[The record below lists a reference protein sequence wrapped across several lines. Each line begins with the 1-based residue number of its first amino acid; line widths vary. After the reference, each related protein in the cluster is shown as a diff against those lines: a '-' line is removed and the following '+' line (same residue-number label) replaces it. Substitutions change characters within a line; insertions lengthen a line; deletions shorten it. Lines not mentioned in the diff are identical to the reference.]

1 MSVADIYYIYP
12 RFWWPHIAFV
22 LPSPGGESRRILR
35 LPPRILQKSFAKSFG
50 CQPPEFQKVI
60 LKKSVAARPLLQKRC
75 AVAPPNG
82 AKNDIVLK
90 REVFRRLS
98 PIVQNQCSVPFRRR
112 SAPVKLVLE
121 TSASARDGL
130 SVAHLVRCPFCETG
144 SALSVGS

>member
-82 AKNDIVLK
+82 AKK
-90 REVFRRLS
+90 RYSFKERSLQATLSHCSKSKLS
-98 PIVQNQCSVPFRRR
+98 PLQKEECSGEISFWKPQQVLGMAYQSRIWCDAHF
-112 SAPVKLVLE
+112 VK
-121 TSASARDGL
+121 
-130 SVAHLVRCPFCETG
+130 
-144 SALSVGS
+144 